1 MCEFVLQDGKPT
13 CSRCGRKGPSSQ
25 PLDKI
30 YAQCLVQPDGVEQ
43 QPKPWQLGDDLETML
58 TALGVTKDKW
68 KAAKQKFG
76 LPPNCGCAARQEWLN
91 RVSENLQVKSKQL
104 AETLRTYFSVPR

>member
-1 MCEFVLQDGKPT
+1 MEPTLQTNCRFQRDGDDVVCVHCDRRITTDQPPEKVHAKCKKP
-13 CSRCGRKGPSSQ
+13 
-25 PLDKI
+25 
-30 YAQCLVQPDGVEQ
+30 
-43 QPKPWQLGDDLETML
+43 PWQLGDDLETML